1 MKRKTTIRKNRGRR
15 ELTVERIVAMPA
27 QLAWEGW
34 TEPKQSAHSLA
45 GQDHSAVIMAP
56 DAVAKAIADSE
67 Q

>member
-34 TEPKQSAHSLA
+34 TEPKQCCTFACRSRSFR
-45 GQDHSAVIMAP
+45 GYYGS
-56 DAVAKAIADSE
+56 
-67 Q
+67 